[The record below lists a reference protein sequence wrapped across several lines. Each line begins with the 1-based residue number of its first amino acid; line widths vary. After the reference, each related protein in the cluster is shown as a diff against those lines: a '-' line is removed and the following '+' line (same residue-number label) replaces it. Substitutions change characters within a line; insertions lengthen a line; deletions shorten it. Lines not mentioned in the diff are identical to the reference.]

1 MVRSIS
7 TFQKNNDDFDD
18 QELNYDDQGHVL
30 LMNKAA
36 EPLDI
41 LWKNLGFNDSPFMF
55 MRFFLF
61 VIGLVLIIWL
71 SSPVVVLNSLSQTD
85 TF

>member
-1 MVRSIS
+1 MS
-7 TFQKNNDDFDD
+7 TFQKNSDDFENL
-18 QELNYDDQGHVL
+18 ELNYEDPAHVL

-71 SSPVVVLNSLSQTD
+71 SSPVVVLNSLS
-85 TF
+85 